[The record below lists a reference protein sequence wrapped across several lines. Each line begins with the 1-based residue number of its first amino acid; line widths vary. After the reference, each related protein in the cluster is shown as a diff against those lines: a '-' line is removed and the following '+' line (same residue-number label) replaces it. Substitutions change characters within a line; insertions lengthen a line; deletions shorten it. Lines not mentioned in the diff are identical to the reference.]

1 APFENQPRHQMFGYC
16 SPVQNAEMDV
26 ECQLASNGLYL
37 GDATGYNDPR
47 APELKKNAHEWKL
60 LLQLDTDDDTEWMW
74 GDVGMLY
81 FWIRE
86 SDAQTKDFSKAW
98 MIFQCS

>member
-47 APELKKNAHEWKL
+47 APELKKNAHDWKSSSNS
-60 LLQLDTDDDTEWMW
+60 
-74 GDVGMLY
+74 
-81 FWIRE
+81 IRTTTPNGCGAT
-86 SDAQTKDFSKAW
+86 SACY
-98 MIFQCS
+98 IFGYENPTPKLKTSAKSG